1 MSNQI
6 FFTDS
11 PIHPGIHLKDTL
23 ETQSISQTELANRL
37 GLSRKVINEIIAGKA
52 PISPSS
58 AILLERVLKIPAHI
72 WNNLQR
78 NYDLNIAYLREQ
90 KKLDEESNLLGNFP
104 IRNMIKYGWIP
115 ESLKKNE
122 KVKSLL
128 SFFGVS
134 SLKNIENSL
143 SVQFRRSTRENLSKE
158 AIYAWLRK
166 GELEVQSIET
176 DNYSDRELK
185 KRLPILRNLTSTL
198 PEIFEPKLKE
208 ICAEAGVAVAF
219 VPELPK
225 SYINGATFWLDSSKR
240 VALLLSLR
248 FKTNDH
254 LWFSFFHEL
263 GHILL
268 HKKRENF
275 LDIEKDVF
283 SKEDKLKEIEADSFA
298 ANILIPPDKW
308 QEFKF
313 NSPFSKYKVLQ
324 FAEYINI
331 APGIVVGR
339 LQKEELIPYT
349 HLNGLKEKYQW
360 VINQK

>member
-1 MSNQI
+1 MSNQNS
-6 FFTDS
+6 FTDS

-58 AILLERVLKIPAHI
+58 AILLERVLKMPAHI

-78 NYDLNIAYLREQ
+78 NFDLNIAYLCEQ
-90 KKLDEESNLLGNFP
+90 KKLAEESKLLVNFP

-115 ESLKKNE
+115 ESREKNE
-122 KVKSLL
+122 RVKSLL

-134 SLKNIENSL
+134 SLKNIEHSL
-143 SVQFRRSTRENLSKE
+143 SVQFRHSKRGNLSKE
-158 AIYAWLRK
+158 AIYTWLRK
-166 GELEVQSIET
+166 GELEIQSIET
-176 DNYSDRELK
+176 DNYSDSELK
-185 KRLPILRNLTSTL
+185 KRLPTLRSLTNT
-198 PEIFEPKLKE
+198 PPDIFEPKLKG

-219 VPELPK
+219 VPELSK
-225 SYINGATFWLDSSKR
+225 SYVNGSTFWLDSYRKA
-240 VALLLSLR
+240 ALLLSLR

-275 LDIEKDVF
+275 LDIEKNVF

-298 ANILIPPDKW
+298 ANILIPPDRW
-308 QEFKF
+308 QEFKY
-313 NSPFSKYKVLQ
+313 NSPFSKYKVVQ
-324 FAEYINI
+324 FADYINI

-339 LQKEELIPYT
+339 LQKEGLIPYT

-360 VINQK
+360 VINQN

>member
-1 MSNQI
+1 MSNQNSY
-6 FFTDS
+6 TDS
-11 PIHPGIHLKDTL
+11 PIHPGVHLKDTL
-23 ETQSISQTELANRL
+23 ETLSISQTELANRL
-37 GLSRKVINEIIAGKA
+37 SLSRKVINEIIAGKA

-78 NYDLNIAYLREQ
+78 NYDLNLAYLYEQ
-90 KKLDEESNLLGNFP
+90 IKLNEESELLINFP
-104 IRNMIKYGWIP
+104 VRTMINYGWIP
-115 ESLKKNE
+115 DSRKKNE
-122 KVKSLL
+122 KVKFLL

-143 SVQFRRSTRENLSKE
+143 SVQFRRSKRRNLSKE

-166 GELEVQSIET
+166 GELEVQSKET
-176 DNYSDRELK
+176 DSFNDGELK
-185 KRLPILRNLTSTL
+185 KRLTAFRSLASTP
-198 PEIFEPKLKE
+198 PEIFEPKLKK
-208 ICAEAGVAVAF
+208 ICAEAGVAIAF

-225 SYINGATFWLDSSKR
+225 SFINGATFWLDNFRK

-283 SKEDKLKEIEADSFA
+283 SKGDKLKETEADSFA
-298 ANILIPPDKW
+298 ADILIPREKW

-313 NSPFSKYKVLQ
+313 DFPFSKSKVNQ
-324 FAEYINI
+324 FAQSINI

-339 LQKEELIPYT
+339 LQKEKLLPYT

-360 VINQK
+360 QIHKD